1 MYGKDV
7 KFKIGLLKFED
18 KETIQSF
25 SCDNDV
31 LDRYIKNEIFDEA
44 SLNTSDGLHFKVYIN
59 DTKEIIGFFSLA
71 SSGITVQQEN
81 YSRTLSAVRID
92 VFAIDTKYQRLHWDE
107 DSKNSVNP
115 DEHLYFS
122 DMIMAEVLKHC
133 RDVDSS
139 KMLIDYVILYAAK
152 SKLRFY
158 ERNLFKSFND
168 FMIPDKNMEVNNSI
182 PMYMAI

>member
-59 DTKEIIGFFSLA
+59 DNK
-71 SSGITVQQEN
+71 
-81 YSRTLSAVRID
+81 
-92 VFAIDTKYQRLHWDE
+92 
-107 DSKNSVNP
+107 
-115 DEHLYFS
+115 
-122 DMIMAEVLKHC
+122 
-133 RDVDSS
+133 
-139 KMLIDYVILYAAK
+139 
-152 SKLRFY
+152 
-158 ERNLFKSFND
+158 
-168 FMIPDKNMEVNNSI
+168 
-182 PMYMAI
+182 